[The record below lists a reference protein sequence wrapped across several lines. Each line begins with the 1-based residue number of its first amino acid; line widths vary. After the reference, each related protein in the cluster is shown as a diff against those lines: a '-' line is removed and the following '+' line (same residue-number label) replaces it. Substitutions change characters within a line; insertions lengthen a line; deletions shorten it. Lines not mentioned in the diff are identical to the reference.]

1 MEIINLL
8 PSHNKEIQAKKLKIE
23 EQIKKQAGKTAGD
36 KFKPKQQ
43 KEKQQKPPKPE
54 KPKKEKPEKRT
65 KTKRAENLA
74 KAREARKIKRQKEQE
89 QKRTAREIERQNRQK
104 EEAARIKE
112 RAGKTEIAR
121 EIPTIKKDA
130 EKTEITPEDLR
141 KISGPRRWGIFD
153 NGNILEGI
161 MLEKMVKTG
170 LNNGRRP
177 FEIVE
182 QIKEINPSLSR
193 ADEFEMVKPRKWDI
207 HIPKTKMT
215 AKPPS

>member
-36 KFKPKQQ
+36 KFKPEKPK
-43 KEKQQKPPKPE
+43 KEKPPKPE
-54 KPKKEKPEKRT
+54 KPKKEKQQT

-130 EKTEITPEDLR
+130 EKTEITPEDLQKLR
-141 KISGPRRWGIFD
+141 GPRRWGIFD

-161 MLEKMVKTG
+161 MLEKMIKTG
-170 LNNGRRP
+170 LNNNRRP

-215 AKPPS
+215 GKS